1 MPTYCLIPPELAHE
15 LQNVLSRHFGD
26 DPSTS
31 VVIDRRRK
39 ANGGRPADSAGDGN
53 GHGLAPTTGP
63 HMGDRRAVVIETEG
77 PALPRR
83 ARRHAARLRFV
94 QRVPASERQVEDAE
108 ATRLVIQA
116 QRGDTDAFA
125 ELYGRYFDRVHAYL
139 RMALRDRDEAEDLAQ
154 QVFLKALRRL
164 DTYEVGPH
172 RSFRPWLFRI
182 ADNQLID
189 HLRKHRPTL
198 LEDPERITDEAGTR
212 AADVETVQSTLSW
225 MSESEVAICMRR
237 LPMAQ
242 RQVVTL
248 RYVIGLSLDE
258 TADALNRSPGSI
270 RQLDYRARQYL
281 QGRLTALGRRPV
293 VVRRRGLRTL
303 RQQMHVLRERRFVL
317 WRR

>member
-26 DPSTS
+26 DPSTT
-31 VVIDRRRK
+31 VVIDRRRH
-39 ANGGRPADSAGDGN
+39 ASGGRPAGPARDRN

-63 HMGDRRAVVIETEG
+63 PTEDRRAVVIETER
-77 PALPRR
+77 PPLPRR

-94 QRVPASERQVEDAE
+94 QRSPATKRQIEDAE

-125 ELYGRYFDRVHAYL
+125 ELYERYFERVHAYL
-139 RMALRDRDEAEDLAQ
+139 RMSLRDRDEAEDLAQ
-154 QVFLKALRRL
+154 QVFLKALHRL
-164 DTYEVGPH
+164 DTYEVAPH

-189 HLRKHRPTL
+189 HLRKHSPTL
-198 LEDPERITDEAGTR
+198 LEDPERLANETGTP
-212 AADVETVQSTLSW
+212 AAEIETVQSTLSW

-303 RQQMHVLRERRFVL
+303 AQQMHVLRGRRFAL